1 MWAKGRMI
9 ICTVLVWAISGVT
22 VSWAGDGVKPID
34 RCQTIQVGD
43 RSTFVLVK
51 NLFSSGG
58 DCLVINSSDVTLD
71 LEGFT
76 INGSGTGRGITSSA
90 SVYNVT
96 VRNGTVRAF
105 AVGVSLGGNGNVV
118 ENVRIA
124 DNTDTGLFLGAGSL
138 ARNLIVQGNFQ
149 FGVIL
154 STACTMKDSIV
165 RANGNS
171 ALSIGLSAGPGSTV
185 TGNTIWANIGTG
197 LFGSTGG
204 TVIGNTVL
212 DTIGL
217 GISVICPANILQN
230 TATAN
235 PGGNLVLNGIGC
247 NVDNN
252 VAP

>member
-1 MWAKGRMI
+1 MWVKGRMI
-9 ICTVLVWAISGVT
+9 ICAALVWVVSGVT
-22 VSWAGDGVKPID
+22 SSWAGDGVKLVD
-34 RCQTIQVGD
+34 RCQTITVGD

-71 LEGFT
+71 LQGFT
-76 INGSGTGRGITSSA
+76 INGSGTGQGITSST

-105 AVGVSLGGNGNVV
+105 AVGVSLGGSGNVV
-118 ENVRIA
+118 EDVRIA
-124 DNTDTGLFLGAGSL
+124 DNTDTGLFVGAGSL
-138 ARNLIVQGNFQ
+138 AKNLIVQGNFR
-149 FGVIL
+149 FGAIL
-154 STACTMKDSIV
+154 SAAGTIKDSIV

-171 ALSIGLSAGPGSTV
+171 ALSTALSAGPGSTV
-185 TGNTIWANIGTG
+185 MGNTISSNIGTG
-197 LFGSTGG
+197 LLGSTGG

-230 TATAN
+230 TATSN
-235 PGGNLVLNGIGC
+235 TGGNLVLNGIGC